1 MKKSTRKR
9 LIAVPVLAAMWCLT
23 PVWAADKTLP
33 EPIPAPIGGS
43 EIANLGTGLAL
54 VIGAILLCGWIYSR
68 SRGLKGHAG
77 DVFNI
82 LASQALGPKERIL
95 LVEVANKQLVIG
107 MTATQVQTLH
117 VFDERVVE
125 DAKPGGQVSFAN
137 RLKSAFGVV
146 RK

>member
-1 MKKSTRKR
+1 M
-9 LIAVPVLAAMWCLT
+9 LALAAMWCLT
-23 PVWAADKTLP
+23 PVWAAEKTVP
-33 EPIPAPIGGS
+33 EAMPSPIGGN
-43 EIANLGTGLAL
+43 EIVSVGTGMAL
-54 VIGAILLCGWIYSR
+54 VIGAILLCGWVYSR

-117 VFDERVVE
+117 VFDEPVVE
-125 DAKPGGQVSFAN
+125 DAKPDSPVRFAD
-137 RLKSAFGVV
+137 RLTSALGVV